1 MDCYRCLIQWG
12 INTGGAVRTSTLPI
26 PFTNVFL
33 AVASTSSEWCCP
45 GCSATNTTVTTRA
58 YQSNRPD
65 VAQPNDVN
73 WIIIG
78 CSPQWGKILGDTVNL
93 KIINFPV
100 SFNECFGGLALF
112 NGDPVAAA
120 EYATITDI
128 TNTNFKIY
136 MYANNAGTG
145 YANANIFYLFL
156 GAQQQWGNSWSGYT
170 GVFNWYFPISPSQV
184 YAACLTKH
192 TKNISSSHNW
202 EPARVEEWNN
212 SYARIHPD
220 GDLGYSVIAICKAQQ
235 QWGKIS
241 NNRADFP
248 IAFTNFCSAATLFIR
263 GSGTGTWYGDNANVT
278 LTGLSCITPDY
289 VLNGN
294 FIVIGV

>member
-1 MDCYRCLIQWG
+1 MKVGYQILADLQQQQAFKQWG

-78 CSPQWGKILGDTVNL
+78 CQPQWGKILGDTVNL

-156 GAQQQWGNSWSGYT
+156 GAQQQWGKPTVRGN
-170 GVFNWYFPISPSQV
+170 NIFPIPFPNSALAITS
-184 YAACLTKH
+184 AGIGGWH
-192 TKNISSSHNW
+192 TVDVSIVN
-202 EPARVEEWNN
+202 NN
-212 SYARIHPD
+212 SYSVLGWATDSPSTARTSLPN
-220 GDLGYSVIAICKAQQ
+220 VIAI
-235 QWGKIS
+235 G
-241 NNRADFP
+241 F
-248 IAFTNFCSAATLFIR
+248 
-263 GSGTGTWYGDNANVT
+263 
-278 LTGLSCITPDY
+278 
-289 VLNGN
+289 
-294 FIVIGV
+294 

>member
-1 MDCYRCLIQWG
+1 ML
-12 INTGGAVRTSTLPI
+12 L
-26 PFTNVFL
+26 
-33 AVASTSSEWCCP
+33 
-45 GCSATNTTVTTRA
+45 
-58 YQSNRPD
+58 QS
-65 VAQPNDVN
+65 V
-73 WIIIG
+73 
-78 CSPQWGKILGDTVNL
+78 SKQWGKILGDTVNL

-156 GAQQQWGNSWSGYT
+156 GAQQQWGINT
-170 GVFNWYFPISPSQV
+170 GGAVRTSTLPIPFTNVFLAVASTSSEWCCPGCSATNTTVTTRAYQSNRPDVAQPNDVNWIIIGCQP
-184 YAACLTKH
+184 
-192 TKNISSSHNW
+192 
-202 EPARVEEWNN
+202 
-212 SYARIHPD
+212 
-220 GDLGYSVIAICKAQQ
+220 

>member
-1 MDCYRCLIQWG
+1 MAVERQASTGLSLDNKQWG

-78 CSPQWGKILGDTVNL
+78 CQP
-93 KIINFPV
+93 
-100 SFNECFGGLALF
+100 
-112 NGDPVAAA
+112 
-120 EYATITDI
+120 
-128 TNTNFKIY
+128 
-136 MYANNAGTG
+136 
-145 YANANIFYLFL
+145 
-156 GAQQQWGNSWSGYT
+156 QWGNSWSGYT

-235 QWGKIS
+235 QWGKPTVRG
-241 NNRADFP
+241 NNIFP
-248 IAFTNFCSAATLFIR
+248 IPFPNSALAITSAGIGGWHTVDVSIVNNNSYSVLGWATDSPSTARTSLP
-263 GSGTGTWYGDNANVT
+263 NV
-278 LTGLSCITPDY
+278 IA
-289 VLNGN
+289 
-294 FIVIGV
+294 IGF

>member
-1 MDCYRCLIQWG
+1 MELLAG
-12 INTGGAVRTSTLPI
+12 IS
-26 PFTNVFL
+26 L
-33 AVASTSSEWCCP
+33 AAIE
-45 GCSATNTTVTTRA
+45 
-58 YQSNRPD
+58 
-65 VAQPNDVN
+65 
-73 WIIIG
+73 
-78 CSPQWGKILGDTVNL
+78 
-93 KIINFPV
+93 
-100 SFNECFGGLALF
+100 
-112 NGDPVAAA
+112 
-120 EYATITDI
+120 
-128 TNTNFKIY
+128 
-136 MYANNAGTG
+136 
-145 YANANIFYLFL
+145 
-156 GAQQQWGNSWSGYT
+156 QWGNSWSGYT

>member
-1 MDCYRCLIQWG
+1 MLLQSVSKQWG
-12 INTGGAVRTSTLPI
+12 YQTVHGTNPVTYDLPI
-26 PFTNVFL
+26 PFEEAPFT
-33 AVASTSSEWCCP
+33 VAISTGNSGNHASC
-45 GCSATNTTVTTRA
+45 GGFTKTTIVLRAGTTA
-58 YQSNRPD
+58 GVWD
-65 VAQPNDVN
+65 TVGFF
-73 WIIIG
+73 IIG
-78 CSPQWGKILGDTVNL
+78 CQLQWGKILGDTVNL

-156 GAQQQWGNSWSGYT
+156 GAQPQWGM
-170 GVFNWYFPISPSQV
+170 
-184 YAACLTKH
+184 
-192 TKNISSSHNW
+192 
-202 EPARVEEWNN
+202 
-212 SYARIHPD
+212 
-220 GDLGYSVIAICKAQQ
+220 
-235 QWGKIS
+235 IS
-241 NNRADFP
+241 NNKAVFP
-248 IAFTNFCSAATLFIR
+248 IAFTAFCSAATLFIR